1 MTLCSSGNIRDIEI
15 RGTRGVDFL
24 DERFRV

>member
-1 MTLCSSGNIRDIEI
+1 MALCSSGNYRDIEI

-24 DERFRV
+24 DEGFRV